1 MSVSELIKSI
11 DDTISNLGP
20 GGPSSDAD
28 RQQLLAASKRLQ
40 AASESPLDTVLSIVL
55 GVSFNMIEMAY
66 TNS

>member
-11 DDTISNLGP
+11 DDTISKLGS
-20 GGPSSDAD
+20 GDLSSDAD

-55 GVSFNMIEMAY
+55 GVGHPINREIK
-66 TNS
+66 

>member
-11 DDTISNLGP
+11 DDTISKLGS
-20 GGPSSDAD
+20 GDLSSDAD

-55 GVSFNMIEMAY
+55 GVGHLINRDIK
-66 TNS
+66 

>member
-11 DDTISNLGP
+11 DDTVSKLGSSDL
-20 GGPSSDAD
+20 SSDAD

-55 GVSFNMIEMAY
+55 GVGDPINRDIK
-66 TNS
+66 